1 MLYFHVTVVYI
12 LIFFAEDYGY
22 FDTEIFE
29 FLYYLLLLFHYKFCF
44 ILLFFFFGQVSN
56 FISCL
61 NNFDVLGEND
71 QKVAIYFNFH
81 VQNVFLAMSIFNG

>member
-1 MLYFHVTVVYI
+1 MFYFHVTVVYI
-12 LIFFAEDYGY
+12 LIFFTEDYGY

-29 FLYYLLLLFHYKFCF
+29 FLYYLLLLFDYKF
-44 ILLFFFFGQVSN
+44 LFYLIVFLFSVSN

-71 QKVAIYFNFH
+71 QKVAIYYNFH

>member
-29 FLYYLLLLFHYKFCF
+29 FLYYLLLLFDYKF
-44 ILLFFFFGQVSN
+44 LFYL
-56 FISCL
+56 I
-61 NNFDVLGEND
+61 
-71 QKVAIYFNFH
+71 
-81 VQNVFLAMSIFNG
+81 VFLFSVKSRISFPA